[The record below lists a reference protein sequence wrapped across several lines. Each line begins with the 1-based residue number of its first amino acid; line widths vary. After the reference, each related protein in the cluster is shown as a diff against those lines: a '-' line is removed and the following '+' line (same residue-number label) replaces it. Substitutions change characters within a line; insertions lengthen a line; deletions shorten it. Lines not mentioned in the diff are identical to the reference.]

1 MNRSSHWEVLF
12 VKKKGVR
19 FCQVSMK
26 CTLVEEFKC
35 SGARNKL
42 RTGVLPRI
50 FNHATENLGLPL

>member
-26 CTLVEEFKC
+26 CTFKC

-42 RTGVLPRI
+42 RKGVLPRI